1 MRLLGH
7 RDDIP
12 EVLASTDVLVL
23 PSLCEEAFP
32 LTALEGLAAG
42 RPVVAFAV
50 GGLREIVC
58 DGATGLLV
66 AKGDVPGLVEAIV
79 RLVQN
84 PTLGDQLGRAG
95 KQFAARFTVEAHVM
109 QLMDLYEEIVAGC
122 V

>member
-1 MRLLGH
+1 M
-7 RDDIP
+7 
-12 EVLASTDVLVL
+12 
-23 PSLCEEAFP
+23 PSLCEDAFP

-50 GGLREIVC
+50 GGMREIVC

>member
-1 MRLLGH
+1 M
-7 RDDIP
+7 
-12 EVLASTDVLVL
+12 
-23 PSLCEEAFP
+23 
-32 LTALEGLAAG
+32 
-42 RPVVAFAV
+42 VAFAV
-50 GGLREIVC
+50 GGLREVVC

-66 AKGDVPGLVEAIV
+66 AKGDVPGLVGEAMV
-79 RLVQN
+79 SLVQD

>member
-1 MRLLGH
+1 M
-7 RDDIP
+7 
-12 EVLASTDVLVL
+12 
-23 PSLCEEAFP
+23 
-32 LTALEGLAAG
+32 
-42 RPVVAFAV
+42 VAFAV
-50 GGLREIVC
+50 GGLREVVC

-66 AKGDVPGLVEAIV
+66 AKGDVPGLRRGYVS
-79 RLVQN
+79 LVQD